1 MAIIIKMIGD
11 KPVYNKIDPVPE
23 EKEKALKLHKC
34 LETLIPKIEKK
45 FEKEVYDKE
54 KTRKRKSRI
63 NNRLVYKLGVGIKQA
78 ICDEYLVPE
87 DEIEWVFIAIREI
100 YSKRNVFLQRSKRRD
115 DFRYIFE
122 AAKLPYKFFDKI
134 TWDGWRR
141 LMDSPNVR
149 SEKRFI
155 TWLER
160 KYDKTK
166 EIKRGFI
173 RKFLKRLN
181 ALLKNKDTSV
191 FTDEELFEI
200 YEKAWSLA
208 IAGQNSKEK
217 NCSTK

>member
-1 MAIIIKMIGD
+1 
-11 KPVYNKIDPVPE
+11 
-23 EKEKALKLHKC
+23 
-34 LETLIPKIEKK
+34 
-45 FEKEVYDKE
+45 
-54 KTRKRKSRI
+54 
-63 NNRLVYKLGVGIKQA
+63 
-78 ICDEYLVPE
+78 
-87 DEIEWVFIAIREI
+87 
-100 YSKRNVFLQRSKRRD
+100 
-115 DFRYIFE
+115 
-122 AAKLPYKFFDKI
+122 
-134 TWDGWRR
+134 
-141 LMDSPNVR
+141 MDSPSVR

-181 ALLKNKDTSV
+181 ALIKNKDTSV

-217 NCSTK
+217 NCSAK